1 VEASSEGC
9 GSGRHPLLLGLIGIS
24 VSGRSRLVA
33 SLSGTAFLWRLVA
46 PDLGVERSGEPCG
59 VTVGFIGWSRGMGG
73 VLAPVGEVGEL
84 WKTKN
89 GDGRTS
95 GGERD
100 GTISFFVPTGWWEA
114 AILGRGATVVVTNEC
129 QFDSPCGMSREH

>member
-84 WKTKN
+84 WKTKMAM
-89 GDGRTS
+89 GELQEGRGTGLS
-95 GGERD
+95 ALLYPRAGGRQRFWGGER
-100 GTISFFVPTGWWEA
+100 PWW
-114 AILGRGATVVVTNEC
+114 
-129 QFDSPCGMSREH
+129 